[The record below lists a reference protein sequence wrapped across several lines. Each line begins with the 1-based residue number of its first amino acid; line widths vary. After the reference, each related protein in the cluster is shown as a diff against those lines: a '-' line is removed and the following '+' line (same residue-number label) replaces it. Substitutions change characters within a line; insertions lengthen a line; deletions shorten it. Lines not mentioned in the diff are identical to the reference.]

1 MIREFGADTA
11 SFDWTQTAVRTS
23 LLCGVSLLLC
33 LALGVVTHHE
43 RQGMNAA
50 YGAMSVAFG
59 SFQRD
64 KRAGHVSRILA
75 SFVMAASILVGGLV
89 GGSLAFSVLA
99 VGVWGLWCGMLVS
112 LSTESMWVGIQACV
126 ALFLAISYELTGG
139 RQFERAA
146 FVLAGGLL
154 QASAIYMFCKLGW
167 LDDCA
172 PQSDVAALEAELRPH
187 VNLRSAHFRFALR
200 MSAVLAIA
208 EALSRYM
215 GVQNAYWVPMTTLLV
230 LKPDLVASFARGLAR
245 IAGTLIGAGLLT
257 LFVAHARPDKWS
269 LAVLTVLFAVLCYN
283 LLRVNYALYTVCIT
297 SYVVLMLS
305 FAGMPVQRV
314 VVARVV
320 NTLIGGAVGLA
331 GRAIAARWEVRAA

>member
-1 MIREFGADTA
+1 
-11 SFDWTQTAVRTS
+11 
-23 LLCGVSLLLC
+23 
-33 LALGVVTHHE
+33 
-43 RQGMNAA
+43 
-50 YGAMSVAFG
+50 
-59 SFQRD
+59 
-64 KRAGHVSRILA
+64 
-75 SFVMAASILVGGLV
+75 
-89 GGSLAFSVLA
+89 
-99 VGVWGLWCGMLVS
+99 
-112 LSTESMWVGIQACV
+112 VGIQACV
-126 ALFLAISYELTGG
+126 ALFLAISYELAGG

-167 LDDCA
+167 LSDCA
-172 PQSDVAALEAELRPH
+172 PESDVAMLEAELRPH
-187 VNLRSAHFRFALR
+187 LNLRSAHFRFALR
-200 MSAVLAIA
+200 VSAVLAIA

-283 LLRVNYALYTVCIT
+283 LLRVNYALYT
-297 SYVVLMLS
+297 
-305 FAGMPVQRV
+305 AHKV

-331 GRAIAARWEVRAA
+331 GRAIAAKWEVRAA